1 MYEDHQTSPA
11 SSRDEDRWA
20 RDLLADIAM
29 AGLQEQRRARR
40 WGIFFKLALLAYL
53 VVLLALVA
61 LPGVDSEFIAGG
73 PHTGL
78 VEVVGVIAADTEA
91 SADKVIAGLRDA
103 FEHEDTKGVVVF
115 IDSPGGSPVEAGR
128 INSEMVRLRQ
138 EYPDKTLYAVIGEIC
153 ASGGYYV
160 AAGADRIYAD
170 KASLV
175 GSIGVLISSFGFV
188 QAIDKLGIE
197 RRLLTAG
204 KHKGLLD
211 PFLPQGGTE
220 VQHLQTLLDTIHQ
233 QFIAVVEAGRGDRL
247 GAGSADL
254 YSGLVWTGAQGVD
267 IGLVDALGDVDYVAR
282 KVLKAE
288 RIVDY
293 SHHDVEDLLHRLLV
307 RVGRSLGTGMY
318 SGVLGQA
325 WPH

>member
-1 MYEDHQTSPA
+1 MYEDHQISPA
-11 SSRDEDRWA
+11 RGRDEERWA
-20 RDLLADIAM
+20 RDILADVAM

-53 VVLLALVA
+53 AVLLALVT
-61 LPGVDSEFIAGG
+61 LPDVDSEFLAGG
-73 PHTGL
+73 PHTAL
-78 VEVVGVIAADTEA
+78 VEVTGIIAADTEA

-103 FEHEDTKGVVVF
+103 FEHENTKGVVVF

-138 EYPDKTLYAVIGEIC
+138 EHPDKTLYAVIGEIC

-188 QAIDKLGIE
+188 QAIEKLGIE

-233 QFIAVVEAGRGDRL
+233 QFITVVEAGRGDRL
-247 GAGSADL
+247 GVESADL
-254 YSGLVWTGAQGVD
+254 YSGLVWTGAQGLD

-282 KVLKAE
+282 TVVKAE
-288 RIVDY
+288 RVVNY
-293 SHHDVEDLLHRLLV
+293 SHHDAEDLLNRLLV
-307 RVGRSLGTGMY
+307 RVGRSLGTGIY
-318 SGVLGQA
+318 SGVLGQT
-325 WPH
+325 WLR